1 MNTQN
6 MKKTSV
12 IAAFAIVTVA
22 LVLSLSQTQIT
33 TAQSAPQGNN
43 VYLFA
48 EGVSPH
54 ATFTFGDKT
63 ESVDFQLITQT
74 QGFENNG
81 RGTSPQFTLTKIAG
95 GTPYLYDAADTV
107 HANGLDGRQ
116 TGNYYDFSVRVDLM
130 QAGEPVRTLK
140 YDRCNIT
147 NYKVDTRTDNEEG
160 YTTGG
165 KTGFAV
171 TETFTFDCGGYV
183 TENPALAALM
193 AEQNKKPY
201 E

>member
-6 MKKTSV
+6 MKKTSI
-12 IAAFAIVTVA
+12 IATLAVVSIA
-22 LVLSLSQTQIT
+22 LVLGLSQTENIK
-33 TAQSAPQGNN
+33 AADAPKGNG

-48 EGVSPH
+48 EGVNPH
-54 ATFTFGDKT
+54 VTFTFGDKT
-63 ESVDFQLITQT
+63 EEVDFQLFTQT

-95 GTPYLYDAADTV
+95 GTPYLYDAVDTV
-107 HANGLDGRQ
+107 HANGLDSRQ
-116 TGNYYDFSVRVDLM
+116 SGSYFDFSAKVDLM

-147 NYKVDTRTDNEEG
+147 NYKIDTRTDNEEG

-183 TENPALAALM
+183 GENPALVALM
-193 AEQNKKPY
+193 KEQNKKPY